1 VNRSPQ
7 AKPKPVRA
15 KKSPVKNGQDG
26 DWYFSHSHGDHNSIR
41 SDNRNDNPS
50 KAMGTWH
57 IPYIFATVILQ
68 LLFVLFAA
76 GVAYN
81 RISTTERDIVFIR
94 GDLKTVIDGLHRIEL
109 TGSETKSWVEIL
121 KLQATPQLKAPAR

>member
-1 VNRSPQ
+1 
-7 AKPKPVRA
+7 
-15 KKSPVKNGQDG
+15 
-26 DWYFSHSHGDHNSIR
+26 
-41 SDNRNDNPS
+41 
-50 KAMGTWH
+50 MGTWH